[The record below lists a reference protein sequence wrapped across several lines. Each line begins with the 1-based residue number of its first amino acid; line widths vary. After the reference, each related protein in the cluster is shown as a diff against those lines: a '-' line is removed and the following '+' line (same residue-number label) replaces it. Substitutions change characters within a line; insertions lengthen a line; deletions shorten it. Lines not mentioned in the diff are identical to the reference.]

1 MDTHSSG
8 EMVESHETQFPMG
21 TGTGSRD
28 AAAANEV
35 QELAQA
41 DTTSGSFAGAD
52 PKVLKEVLA
61 AYQEHLDSFIK
72 DSGFDDEERAFAIE
86 LAERTTSSLNAKI
99 WADTDGQVY
108 APLGVDK
115 GPRSPEA
122 SEEDGEGAPA
132 KVEVAQGGKKKKAR
146 KHNRRRQKR

>member
-1 MDTHSSG
+1 MGIHNS
-8 EMVESHETQFPMG
+8 EEAVELYETQFPMG
-21 TGTGSRD
+21 TGTASTE
-28 AAAANEV
+28 AAATKEA

-41 DTTSGSFAGAD
+41 DTTSGSFAGAN
-52 PKVLKEVLA
+52 PKVLKEVLS
-61 AYQEHLDSFIK
+61 AYQEHLDSFIAN
-72 DSGFDDEERAFAIE
+72 SSFDDEERAFAIE

-115 GPRSPEA
+115 GPRLPEA
-122 SEEDGEGAPA
+122 SEEDGEGDPA
-132 KVEVAQGGKKKKAR
+132 KVEVAQGGKKKKTR